1 VNNDRVSLINVE
13 DEMRESYLSYAMS
26 VIASRALPDVRDGLK
41 PVQRRIL
48 YAMRDMG
55 MTPDKQHRK
64 SAGVIG
70 EVLKNYHPH
79 GDSSVY
85 DALVRMAQDFTLR
98 YPLIDGHGNFGS
110 IDPDPPAAYRYT
122 EARLARPAM
131 DMLVDIDKETVDFV
145 PNFDNQGTEPVVLPA
160 RLPQLLINGS
170 SGIAVGMATN
180 IPPHNIGEICDAIVK
195 VIDYSTIDGA
205 RAAAPTVAQATEVG
219 EAPESGDDS
228 SRAAGVDQL
237 TGPDA
242 DLWRELLE
250 IVKGPDFPTGGIL
263 MGREA
268 IRTAYLTG
276 RGSVPL
282 RGKAEIIEEDGKTK
296 ILITEV
302 PFQVSVNRILEAISD
317 AHEEK
322 RIVGIS
328 RLDNE
333 SNRHGMRIVVQLARS
348 ATPNVVLNQLYKQ
361 TPLQSSFAFNML
373 ALVPAT
379 RADGSAYV
387 LAGSTQTQLE
397 PKVLSLLDILRYFI
411 EHRKEVVTRRT
422 RYELGRA
429 RTRAHL
435 LLGFLVALDNI
446 DRVITI
452 IRESDTV
459 ETAREHL
466 IAEPFA
472 LSDAFVRMARIAID
486 ENFRLSA
493 EQAAAIV
500 DMRLRTLVGLER
512 QKIEDEHSELV
523 TLIAQLEELLA
534 SEAMILEVVKTET
547 LDVRKRFGD
556 ARKTPVEALE
566 GELSIEDII
575 ADTDVVI
582 TSTVG
587 GYIKRVS
594 VDTFRQQNRGG
605 RGVVGIANLKKE
617 DVVANFFVA
626 TTHQH
631 VLFFT
636 NKGRAYRLRA
646 YEIPDSTRQSRGT
659 ALVNLL
665 TLPPGESVTAVFPIR
680 DFDGDNYLVM
690 VTRQGVIKKTKLE
703 EFSNVRRNG
712 LNAIGLD
719 DADELLG
726 VDLSNGSRDIILA
739 THDGMAVHFNETDVR
754 PMGRNARGVRAITL
768 APSDTVVA
776 MDVVEDDR
784 REVLIVT
791 SQAYGKRTPID
802 DYRHTSRGGKG
813 VKAFAKEKEI
823 GYVVDQILVRSDD
836 ELLLIT
842 SGNQVIRIPV
852 DQIRRAGRST
862 KGVRLQR
869 LAEGDEVI
877 AIANLGQVSKRVADI
892 TGEEPVTPP

>member
-195 VIDYSTIDGA
+195 VIDYSTA
-205 RAAAPTVAQATEVG
+205 PPAADAVAQSAEPA
-219 EAPESGDDS
+219 EAPAPADEAG
-228 SRAAGVDQL
+228 RALGSDKL
-237 TGPDA
+237 SGPDA
-242 DLWRELLE
+242 ALWHELLE

-282 RGKAEIIEEDGKTK
+282 RGRAEIIEEDGKTK

-322 RIVGIS
+322 RILGIS

-333 SNRHGMRIVVQLARS
+333 SNRHGMRIVVQLSRS

-373 ALVPAT
+373 ALVPAL

-459 ETAREHL
+459 DTAREHL

-472 LSDAFVRMARIAID
+472 LSDAFRRMARTAID
-486 ENFRLSA
+486 DNFRLSA

-523 TLIAQLEELLA
+523 TLITQLEELLA
-534 SEAMILEVVKTET
+534 SEKMILEVVKTET

-626 TTHQH
+626 STHQH

-712 LNAIGLD
+712 LNAVGLD
-719 DADELLG
+719 DNDELLG

-754 PMGRNARGVRAITL
+754 PMGRNARGVRGITL
-768 APSDTVVA
+768 APGDTVVA

-823 GYVVDQILVRSDD
+823 GYVIDQILVRSDD

-892 TGEEPVTPP
+892 TGEEPVTPG